1 MQQIIISAAVFM
13 VVMGCGESSTRA
25 VPVPEPQTDSSAAI
39 SYFRYIGEIPV
50 PAGFTRV
57 KEGPGSFGSWLRQ
70 VPLKK
75 TKTVYLY
82 NGNVKANQLAQCA
95 VIDIATGHKDLQQCA
110 DVVMRLR
117 AEYLFAQKKY
127 SEIAFMDY
135 SGKWYRWNNGGD
147 RAAFDKYLQNV
158 FGWCGSASLEKQLKP
173 VDAFAEIQTGDVLV
187 MGGFPG
193 HAVTVIDM
201 AISARGEKIFM
212 LAQGYQPAQ
221 DMHVLVNMNEPGI
234 SPWYRIPEWEEV
246 YTPEW
251 TFKKTHLRRW

>member
-1 MQQIIISAAVFM
+1 MQIKIISAAIFSAA
-13 VVMGCGESSTRA
+13 MGCRESGTPAGPVVKPAVDST
-25 VPVPEPQTDSSAAI
+25 VVIPQSLH
-39 SYFRYIGEIPV
+39 IGEIPV

-57 KEGPGSFGSWLRQ
+57 KEGPDSFGSWLRQ

-75 TKTVYLY
+75 DKTVYLY
-82 NGNVKANQLAQCA
+82 NGSVKANQLAQYA
-95 VIDIATGHKDLQQCA
+95 VIDISTGKKDLQQCA

-117 AEYLFAQKKY
+117 AEYLFSQKKY
-127 SEIAFMDY
+127 KEIAFMDY
-135 SGKWYRWNNGGD
+135 SGKWYTWNNGGD
-147 RAAFDKYLQNV
+147 RAAFDQYLQNV
-158 FGWCGSASLEKQLKP
+158 FGWCGSASLEKQLKR
-173 VDAFAEIQTGDVLV
+173 VNAFDEIQTGDVLV

-234 SPWYRIPEWEEV
+234 SPWYRIPEGEEV